1 MKNVVVLNKEYMGE
15 GDVDLGRQLIDSFL
29 RKLWMVEKKPDA
41 IIFYN
46 SAVKLLAEGSGVID
60 ALQALSRSGVDL
72 IACGT
77 CTSFYNVNE
86 KMKVGR
92 VSNMQE
98 IVNILMRADKVIT
111 I

>member
-1 MKNVVVLNKEYMGE
+1 MKTVVILNNEYLGE
-15 GDVDLGRQLIDSFL
+15 GNTDLGRQLIDSFL
-29 RKLWMVEKKPDA
+29 RKMWMLEKKPDA

-46 SAVKLLAEGSGVID
+46 SAVKLLAEGSTVID
-60 ALQALSRSGVDL
+60 ALQALSKSGVDL

-77 CTSFYNVNE
+77 CTSFYDINE

-98 IVNILMRADKVIT
+98 IVNILMKTEKVIT
-111 I
+111 P

>member
-1 MKNVVVLNKEYMGE
+1 MKTVVILNNEYLGE
-15 GDVDLGRQLIDSFL
+15 GNIDLGRQLIDSFL
-29 RKLWMVEKKPDA
+29 RKMWMLEKKPDA

-46 SAVKLLAEGSGVID
+46 SAVKLLAEGSTVID
-60 ALQALSRSGVDL
+60 ALQALSKSGVDL

-77 CTSFYNVNE
+77 CTSFYDINE

-98 IVNILMRADKVIT
+98 IVNILMKTEKVIT
-111 I
+111 P